1 MANAD
6 EIKKGNKALKDQA
19 TEVTFLQDAFR
30 SLGEEIVSSIE
41 AGIDAMD
48 GLDTISKKVAK
59 SFQNDIAASIKK
71 ISKDLEG
78 NVAIQLKINKGD
90 NAAKDIQKKREEL
103 EARRAVT
110 LAKIE
115 ASERLGAKAKKEAVA
130 ELENQFKGANKS
142 LDNLEEQNKE
152 RQKSKGLTDLL
163 SGSLSKAADKI
174 DESGTLSMILKG
186 NLKEAL
192 TLNRL
197 GELAMLAFATAALQ
211 ASKNIAEIAK
221 NTGLSYEAA
230 KGLQEEFNQ
239 IALDSN
245 SVNITA
251 TKLNKSFVALTKET
265 GLIADFG
272 GDTLETFTLLTTK
285 LGMSEESAAN
295 MATLA
300 RLQSKDTEG
309 ILESTVGVVN
319 SLIKQSKVSVNVN
332 EILNEVANS
341 SNAIKLSLGLSNKE
355 LAKAATNA
363 KLFGTNLEGVDAIA
377 SSLLNFEESIAAELE
392 AEMLLGKEL
401 NLDKA
406 RTLALNNDLAGLAE
420 ELKDQEALTADFA
433 NMNRIQQEG
442 AAKAI
447 GIGRDALA
455 DIVMKQNLATMS
467 AEEFKNAYGETTYE
481 QMQSV
486 SAQEKL
492 KLSIDKM
499 KDSLVEAGL
508 VLAPI
513 VDGMAAFLGYI
524 VESKFI
530 LGGIGS
536 LLIFLAGRQ
545 MILAGIAMKKAIF
558 EIFAGNAKMGIFGLA
573 ASAAAVAAM
582 MGAAS
587 QSRVSKVNDMEM
599 GPTGMGGFGDRVIT
613 GPAGSFALNNRDT
626 VVAGTNLGGDNG
638 EAKKTNRLLQAILN
652 RPAPRVQM
660 DSIEVGTVAGM
671 SAFPIQ

>member
-221 NTGLSYEAA
+221 TQVYHM
-230 KGLQEEFNQ
+230 
-239 IALDSN
+239 
-245 SVNITA
+245 
-251 TKLNKSFVALTKET
+251 KLLRDYKKN
-265 GLIADFG
+265 
-272 GDTLETFTLLTTK
+272 
-285 LGMSEESAAN
+285 
-295 MATLA
+295 
-300 RLQSKDTEG
+300 
-309 ILESTVGVVN
+309 
-319 SLIKQSKVSVNVN
+319 LIK
-332 EILNEVANS
+332 
-341 SNAIKLSLGLSNKE
+341 
-355 LAKAATNA
+355 
-363 KLFGTNLEGVDAIA
+363 
-377 SSLLNFEESIAAELE
+377 
-392 AEMLLGKEL
+392 
-401 NLDKA
+401 
-406 RTLALNNDLAGLAE
+406 
-420 ELKDQEALTADFA
+420 
-433 NMNRIQQEG
+433 
-442 AAKAI
+442 
-447 GIGRDALA
+447 
-455 DIVMKQNLATMS
+455 
-467 AEEFKNAYGETTYE
+467 
-481 QMQSV
+481 
-486 SAQEKL
+486 
-492 KLSIDKM
+492 
-499 KDSLVEAGL
+499 
-508 VLAPI
+508 
-513 VDGMAAFLGYI
+513 
-524 VESKFI
+524 
-530 LGGIGS
+530 
-536 LLIFLAGRQ
+536 
-545 MILAGIAMKKAIF
+545 
-558 EIFAGNAKMGIFGLA
+558 
-573 ASAAAVAAM
+573 
-582 MGAAS
+582 
-587 QSRVSKVNDMEM
+587 
-599 GPTGMGGFGDRVIT
+599 
-613 GPAGSFALNNRDT
+613 
-626 VVAGTNLGGDNG
+626 
-638 EAKKTNRLLQAILN
+638 
-652 RPAPRVQM
+652 
-660 DSIEVGTVAGM
+660 
-671 SAFPIQ
+671 